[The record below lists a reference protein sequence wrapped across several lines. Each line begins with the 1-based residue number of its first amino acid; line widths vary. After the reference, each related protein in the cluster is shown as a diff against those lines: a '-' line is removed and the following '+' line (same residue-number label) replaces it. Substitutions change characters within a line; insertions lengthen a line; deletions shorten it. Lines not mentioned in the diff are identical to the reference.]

1 MSNFFSAIAKELN
14 TPEKV
19 QAYLRKLKYN
29 DEKGGETL
37 RSALSTA
44 KAKKAHCLE
53 AALLA
58 AAILEKHGFPPM
70 VMSLESQDNLDHVI
84 YVYRSKGR
92 WGSIA
97 RSRDDGL
104 HGRKAQFR
112 SLRDLAYSYYEPY
125 IDKTG
130 CITAYQLA
138 NLDDSKVD
146 WRNSRAHVWKVE
158 QFLIDLKHLPIVFNK
173 ARYQKIHKN
182 YLSGVMAK
190 KQNSWL

>member
-1 MSNFFSAIAKELN
+1 MSNFFSGIAKTLN

-19 QAYLRKLKYN
+19 QTYLRNLKYN
-29 DEKGGETL
+29 SETDGETL
-37 RSALSTA
+37 RSALSAA
-44 KAKKAHCLE
+44 KAKTAHCLE

-58 AAILEKHGFPPM
+58 AAILEKHGFSPT

-84 YVYRSKGR
+84 FVYRFNGR

-104 HGRKAQFR
+104 HGRKAHFR

-130 CITAYQLA
+130 CITAYQIA
-138 NLDDSKVD
+138 NLDDAKVD
-146 WRNSRAHVWKVE
+146 WRHSPKPVWKVE
-158 QFLIDLKHLPIVFNK
+158 QYLIDLKHLPIVFNH
-173 ARYQKIHKN
+173 ARYKKIHQN
-182 YLSGVMAK
+182 YLNGLMAK
-190 KQNSWL
+190 RKDSWL